1 MPSNLI
7 LFYMMLGIF
16 ALLAAIWVWS
26 EVWVYSL
33 KTRLGVALLMMAVLG
48 LALLAGRQEHAT
60 SSDQHSEVVQ
70 LWIEALRAGDLNG
83 LEASLAAYKNAE
95 EDKAEAAIEVAE
107 EAAKNR
113 PEPKETEVPEEPVTA
128 EAEETPAES

>member
-16 ALLAAIWVWS
+16 ALFAAIWVWS

-33 KTRLGVALLMMAVLG
+33 KTRLGMAALMMAVLG
-48 LALLAGRQEHAT
+48 LALLVVRQERVT
-60 SSDQHSEVVQ
+60 STDQHSELVE

-83 LEASLAAYKNAE
+83 LEASMAAYQKAE

-107 EAAKNR
+107 QAAENR
-113 PEPKETEVPEEPVTA
+113 PEPMETEVPEEPVPA